1 MSTEQLF
8 DLRSYLNHEIL
19 DAYRASQPSALDW
32 WRNPAYETSSL
43 GLDHT
48 TSRAFSTGERGR
60 RGPVAIY
67 EAWAAVQLAR
77 VTSDTELQASLG
89 TREGFERW
97 HADLAAA
104 LVAHWHV
111 SVSENNERLRRLEGD
126 DFIPANPDLSIAH
139 RYKMVDLFVRYL
151 RVKAGAHPDLARCC
165 YEFGHIPL
173 DRKSLAVISAAFSGL
188 LVGAGDTF
196 SMGDIVSEQMYR
208 TCQRLARAICHEAG
222 GTPLLLDVFAL
233 LTPFAQRLYED
244 RPVVATRKGAARARN
259 KAAAEA

>member
-1 MSTEQLF
+1 
-8 DLRSYLNHEIL
+8 
-19 DAYRASQPSALDW
+19 
-32 WRNPAYETSSL
+32 
-43 GLDHT
+43 
-48 TSRAFSTGERGR
+48 
-60 RGPVAIY
+60 
-67 EAWAAVQLAR
+67 

-151 RVKAGAHPDLARCC
+151 RVKASAHPDLARCC
-165 YEFGHIPL
+165 YEFGHMPL
-173 DRKSLAVISAAFSGL
+173 DRKSLAVISAAFSGV

-222 GTPLLLDVFAL
+222 CTPLLLDVFAL

-259 KAAAEA
+259 KAAAGEA

>member
-1 MSTEQLF
+1 MTTDQLF
-8 DLRSYLNHEIL
+8 DLHSYLDPKIL
-19 DAYRASQPSALDW
+19 EAYRAAQPSALEW
-32 WRNPAYETSSL
+32 WRNPHHETSNM

-48 TSRAFSTGERGR
+48 TGRAFSTGERGR
-60 RGPVAIY
+60 RGPIAIY

-77 VTSDTELQASLG
+77 VTSDEELQGSLT

-97 HADLAAA
+97 HADLTAS
-104 LVAHWHV
+104 LVAHWRV
-111 SVSENNERLRRLEGD
+111 SVADNNDRLRRLEGD

-151 RVKAGAHPDLARCC
+151 RVKAHVHPELARCC

-196 SMGDIVSEQMYR
+196 SMGDIVSDQMYL
-208 TCQRLARAICHEAG
+208 TCQRLARAICQVAG

-233 LTPFAQRLYED
+233 LTPFAQRLYAG
-244 RPVVATRKGAARARN
+244 RPAAPTRKGATRARN
-259 KAAAEA
+259 KASA